1 MSREVF
7 CLPAIEEITIEPVP
21 AHKRHGKVRDLFT
34 LWFSANMQLTTV
46 ATGAVLATFGLS
58 LPWII
63 VAIVLGN
70 CIGAIFMAYHSA
82 QGPIIGIPQM
92 IQSRAQFG
100 FFGALLPIFII
111 IVMYMGFWASSAVLG
126 GEAVSGLFSSGT
138 SIGIL
143 AVFVVVTV
151 LAIFGYDAIHKFQRY
166 LAIIFLVA
174 FVLLTVSL
182 FAGHNLTAKA
192 LSSGSFSWPLFVL
205 ALSIPLSWQ
214 ITYAPYVS
222 DYSRYLPEDS
232 GVSRTFWATFGG
244 TVIASVWMM
253 TLGALLVLFS
263 SKMTQVAALG
273 SLSGVLAPLTYL
285 VILCGILAA
294 NVLNSYGGMLS
305 IDTFIRTFANLKSSS
320 VRRLSLILFICV
332 VGTAVALFAQSNFL
346 GLLGDFILLL
356 LYLAI
361 PWTAINLSDFYILR
375 HGRYDQEAFFRPAG
389 YGAVNWA
396 AIVAYVIGALAELPF
411 IDPGVIYEGPIAK
424 AMGGADIAWIPGIII
439 SAGLYLLLMRGRVRE
454 ESQASS

>member
-1 MSREVF
+1 
-7 CLPAIEEITIEPVP
+7 
-21 AHKRHGKVRDLFT
+21 
-34 LWFSANMQLTTV
+34 MQLTTV

-100 FFGALLPIFII
+100 FFGALLPIFIMI
-111 IVMYMGFWASSAVLG
+111 LMYMGFWASSAVLG

-138 SIGIL
+138 TIGIL

-151 LAIFGYDAIHKFQRY
+151 LAIFGYDAIHRFQRY
-166 LAIIFLVA
+166 LSIIFLAA
-174 FVLLTVSL
+174 FVLLTASL
-182 FAGHNLTAKA
+182 LAGGHLTPKA
-192 LSSGSFSWPLFVL
+192 LSQGSFSWPLFVL

-222 DYSRYLPEDS
+222 DYSRYLPADA
-232 GVSRTFWATFGG
+232 GVGPTFWATFGG

-253 TLGALLVLFS
+253 ILGALLVLFS
-263 SKMTQVAALG
+263 SKLTQVAALG
-273 SLSGVLAPLTYL
+273 TLSGVLAPVTYL

-305 IDTFIRTFANLKSSS
+305 IDTFVRTFAVLKSSQA
-320 VRRLSLILFICV
+320 RRMILTLFIGV

-346 GLLGDFILLL
+346 ALLGEFILLL

-389 YGAVNWA
+389 YGTVNWA
-396 AIVAYVIGALAELPF
+396 ALTAYVVGALVEVPF
-411 IDPGVIYEGPIAK
+411 INPGAIYEGPIAK

-439 SAGLYLLLMRGRVRE
+439 SGGLYLLLMRGKGAKTGE
-454 ESQASS
+454 AA